1 MLGFEPELPGYPRYS
16 MIVDKDRGSYKL
28 LINGTE
34 LEDEGTYE
42 CQVSG
47 NSAVKPIRA
56 PAFVK
61 IKGFKLKLSCCM

>member
-1 MLGFEPELPGYPRYS
+1 MLGFEPEIPGNPRYS
-16 MIVDKDRGSYKL
+16 MIVDKDRGSYNL

-47 NSAVKPIRA
+47 NSAVKHIRA

-61 IKGFKLKLSCCM
+61 IKGYSLKLICCI